1 VFETHNPP
9 LYALI
14 VSSWFGTNPRDKFC
28 FLKAK
33 RNKLRGERERAR
45 AEPDPL
51 ATFLLHG
58 SVSKLDNTKKI
69 QQ

>member
-33 RNKLRGERERAR
+33 RNKLRGERER
-45 AEPDPL
+45 EL
-51 ATFLLHG
+51 ELNQIL
-58 SVSKLDNTKKI
+58 
-69 QQ
+69 